1 MTGRL
6 AGKVVLVT
14 GGSAGIGRATALACA
29 AEGARVVVANRSVDR
44 GTATVRSIKQAGGEA
59 AFVQTDIALAAD
71 VEALIA
77 ATLGLYGRLDCAC
90 NSAGTVSTAA
100 ATAEYTEAE
109 WDRGIAVNLTGV
121 WLCMKYELWP
131 MLDQGGGAIVNIA
144 SAFGLVGFPGR
155 AAYTASKHGV
165 VGLTRAAALEYAR
178 AGIRVN
184 AVCPG
189 AVRTPVRTPLP
200 GREAAPEAPTAA
212 RPPSGRLGTPAEV
225 AAAVVW
231 LCSEAAALVTGQ
243 VMSVDGGLA
252 AQ

>member
-6 AGKVVLVT
+6 VGKVVLVT

-29 AEGARVVVANRSVDR
+29 AAGARVVVANRTVDG
-44 GTATVRSIKQAGGEA
+44 GTETVRLIKRAGGEA
-59 AFVQTDIALAAD
+59 AFVQTDVALATD

-90 NSAGTVSTAA
+90 NNAGIQGKVA
-100 ATAEYTEAE
+100 ATAESTEAE
-109 WDRGIAVNLTGV
+109 WDRIMAVNLTGV
-121 WLCMKYELWP
+121 WRCMQYELWP
-131 MLDQGGGAIVNIA
+131 MLEQGRGAIVNVA
-144 SAFGLVGFPGR
+144 SVFGLIGCAGL

-178 AGIRVN
+178 AGVRIN

-189 AVRTPVRTPLP
+189 AIRPP
-200 GREAAPEAPTAA
+200 GRPCLTGNDAAARAAVRSPTA
-212 RPPSGRLGTPAEV
+212 GRGTPAEV

-231 LCSEAAALVTGQ
+231 LCSDAASFVTGHS
-243 VMSVDGGLA
+243 MTVDGGLV